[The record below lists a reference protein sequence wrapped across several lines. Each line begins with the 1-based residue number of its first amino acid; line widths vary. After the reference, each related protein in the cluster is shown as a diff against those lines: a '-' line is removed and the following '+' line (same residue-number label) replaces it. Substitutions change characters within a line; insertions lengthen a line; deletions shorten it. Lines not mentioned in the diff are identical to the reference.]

1 MEFTMR
7 WLIFLSLFVTIAPAF
22 SQTLPIVDVKL
33 TITADPPLPWRVGQV
48 GTVSMNVTN
57 LSQTQGTV
65 ALIEFLRP
73 TPPNVQPTDGF
84 ELITE
89 TTCPSNVECAVFGRL
104 CLETPPIDP
113 GATVSCVSTLK
124 AIISRNNPSRSLRFA
139 YTDSF
144 QYNFVDPDLSNN
156 YAQVAFG
163 VIPNIVAVPLAP
175 LSYLVMLL
183 LIGGIGV
190 LGVRGRN

>member
-1 MEFTMR
+1 MMR
-7 WLIFLSLFVTIAPAF
+7 WLIFISLFVTIAPAF
-22 SQTLPIVDVKL
+22 SQTIPLVDVKL
-33 TITADPPLPWRVGQV
+33 TITEVPPLPWHIGQV
-48 GTVSMNVTN
+48 GTVSLNVTN
-57 LSQTQGTV
+57 LSKTQGTV

-73 TPPNVQPTDGF
+73 IPPNVQPTDGF

-113 GATVSCVSTLK
+113 GATVSCVSTFK
-124 AIISRNNPSRSLRFA
+124 ALFSRNNPSRSSLFA

-144 QYNFVDPDLSNN
+144 QLNFVDPDLSNN

-163 VIPNIVAVPLAP
+163 VIPNVVAVPLAP
-175 LSYLVMLL
+175 LSYLVMLV

-190 LGVRGRN
+190 FGMRGRS

>member
-1 MEFTMR
+1 MR
-7 WLIFLSLFVTIAPAF
+7 WLIFISLFVTISPAF
-22 SQTLPIVDVKL
+22 CQTIPLVDVKL
-33 TITADPPLPWRVGQV
+33 TITADPPLPWQIGQV

-57 LSQTQGTV
+57 LSKTQGTV

-73 TPPNVQPTDGF
+73 IPPNVQPTDSF

-89 TTCPSNVECAVFGRL
+89 TTCPRNVECAVFGRL

-113 GATVSCVSTLK
+113 GATVSCVSTLR
-124 AIISRNNPSRSLRFA
+124 AIISRNNPSRSSLFA
-139 YTDSF
+139 YTDPF
-144 QYNFVDPDLSNN
+144 QYNFRDPDLSNN

-163 VIPNIVAVPLAP
+163 VIPNTIAVPLAP
-175 LSYLVMLL
+175 LSYLVMLI

-190 LGVRGRN
+190 FGVRGRK